1 MELTAG
7 MCVEIVSHVF
17 GKEEPEMIESFL
29 KVIKP
34 YFRKKQIKEKQ
45 SRVTKDIIKRK
56 YKEDPSKR
64 Y

>member
-34 YFRKKQIKEKQ
+34 YFRKKQIKEK
-45 SRVTKDIIKRK
+45 
-56 YKEDPSKR
+56 
-64 Y
+64 